1 MNIYNQ
7 PKEAMSLKCI
17 IIDKDLSAI
26 EILTRFIQG
35 FPRLK
40 LLEVFDNVIAGSEY
54 LRNHDI
60 DLLFI
65 ELSIPANAAINLVKS
80 LSEKMMV
87 IFTVASKQ
95 LSPEVLELG
104 ALDYLVKPFT
114 FERFARAVDIAA
126 DRHPPTNLE
135 KETGGTIYIRSTN
148 QLVKINL
155 NEIEYIES
163 MENYIKIHLSQD
175 KPVMTLM
182 PLKIIIDKLPQEKF
196 VRIHRSYII
205 PLDKIK
211 YIGNKKIKLSVAE
224 LPVSDSYLPA
234 LKGLMNK

>member
-1 MNIYNQ
+1 
-7 PKEAMSLKCI
+7 MSLKCI
-17 IIDKDLSAI
+17 IIDKELSAI
-26 EILTRFIQG
+26 EIIGRYIERFPG
-35 FPRLK
+35 LR
-40 LLEVFDNVIAGSEY
+40 LLEVFDNVITGSEY
-54 LRNHDI
+54 LHNHHI

-65 ELSIPANAAINLVKS
+65 ELSMPSNAAINLTKS
-80 LSEKMMV
+80 VSGKMMV
-87 IFTVASKQ
+87 IFTVAAKQ

-114 FERFARAVDIAA
+114 FERFARAVAIAM
-126 DRHPPTNLE
+126 DRHQPANLE
-135 KETGGTIYIRSTN
+135 KETGGTIYFRSTYH
-148 QLVKINL
+148 LVKINL

-163 MENYIKIHLSQD
+163 MENYSKIHLSQD

-182 PLKIIIDKLPQEKF
+182 PLKTIIEKLPQEKF
-196 VRIHRSYII
+196 VRIHRSYIV

-224 LPVSDSYLPA
+224 LPVSDSYLSA

>member
-1 MNIYNQ
+1 
-7 PKEAMSLKCI
+7 MSLKCI
-17 IIDKDLSAI
+17 IIDKELSAI
-26 EILTRFIQG
+26 EIVANFIES
-35 FPRLK
+35 FPRIK
-40 LLEVFDNVIAGSEY
+40 LLEVFDNVIEGSEY
-54 LRNHDI
+54 LHKHSI

-65 ELSIPANAAINLVKS
+65 ELSMPSNAAINLVKS
-80 LSEKMMV
+80 LAERMMV
-87 IFTVASKQ
+87 IFTVAAKQ

-114 FERFARAVDIAA
+114 FERFARAVAIAT
-126 DRHPPTNLE
+126 DRHQPANLE
-135 KETGGTIYIRSTN
+135 KETGGTIFIRSTY
-148 QLVKINL
+148 QQVKINL

-163 MENYIKIHLSQD
+163 MENYSKIHLSQD

-182 PLKIIIDKLPQEKF
+182 PLKTIIEKLPQEKF

-224 LPVSDSYLPA
+224 LQVSDSYLST

>member
-1 MNIYNQ
+1 
-7 PKEAMSLKCI
+7 MSLKCI
-17 IIDKDLSAI
+17 IIDKELSAI
-26 EILTRFIQG
+26 EIVASFIES
-35 FPRLK
+35 FPRIK
-40 LLEVFDNVIAGSEY
+40 VLEVFDNVIEGSEY
-54 LRNHDI
+54 LRNHLI

-65 ELSIPANAAINLVKS
+65 ELSMPSNEAINLVKS
-80 LSEKMMV
+80 LPERMKV
-87 IFTVASKQ
+87 IFTVAAKQ

-114 FERFARAVDIAA
+114 FERFARAVAIAME
-126 DRHPPTNLE
+126 RHQPANLE
-135 KETGGTIYIRSTN
+135 KETGGTIFIRSTYH
-148 QLVKINL
+148 QVKINL

-163 MENYIKIHLSQD
+163 MENYSKIHLSQD

-224 LPVSDSYLPA
+224 LPVSDSYLSA